1 MGRFGKIIAASQTP
15 GGGRVPGVRG
25 ELTSPRVLTMERIHG
40 YKIDDLVELQA
51 TGWDLGVAL
60 KRGVRAWLEAALEH
74 GFFHGDV
81 HAGNLMLD
89 TEDAVVYLDFGI
101 CGRFDDKTR
110 DIVRRDRKSKRLNSS
125 HSCASRMPS
134 SD

>member
-1 MGRFGKIIAASQTP
+1 MDRLGQIIGGGQAP
-15 GGGRVPGVRG
+15 GGGRGPGVHW
-25 ELTSPRVLTMERIHG
+25 EFTSARVVTMERIHG

-51 TGWDLGVAL
+51 TGWDLGAAL

-89 TEDAVVYLDFGI
+89 TEGAVVYLDFGI
-101 CGRFDDKTR
+101 CGSFDDKTR
-110 DIVRRDRKSKRLNSS
+110 ENGRA
-125 HSCASRMPS
+125 SCRERVCQYV
-134 SD
+134 